1 MKRNL
6 LFQNILVMATVL
18 VIGLMSAAPVSAAAA
33 LVATRAP
40 GVQVKSF
47 RDWKSEKIQQAT
59 SKFDQEKRRLD
70 LLKAQKSKPA
80 RGVDEIVRAE
90 QLLAQE
96 EWNLEAAQDLTVT
109 DYAVLYLSG
118 CPVGT
123 KFAEAASKMTTDEM
137 GQLIEAY
144 VRTSGG
150 ALGGTLGGT
159 LSGEVK
165 AHPSLPQTAIQQR

>member
-6 LFQNILVMATVL
+6 LFQNTLVIATVL
-18 VIGLMSAAPVSAAAA
+18 VVGLMSAAPAAGAAA

-47 RDWKSEKIQQAT
+47 RDWKSEKILQAT
-59 SKFDQEKRRLD
+59 SKVDQEKRRLD

-80 RGVDEIVRAE
+80 HGVDEIVRAE

-109 DYAVLYLSG
+109 DYAVLYLSV

-123 KFAEAASKMTTDEM
+123 KFAEAASKMTSDEM

-144 VRTSGG
+144 VRTSVG
-150 ALGGTLGGT
+150 ALGGTFGGI
-159 LSGEVK
+159 LSRDAK
-165 AHPSLPQTAIQQR
+165 APPVLPQTAIQQR